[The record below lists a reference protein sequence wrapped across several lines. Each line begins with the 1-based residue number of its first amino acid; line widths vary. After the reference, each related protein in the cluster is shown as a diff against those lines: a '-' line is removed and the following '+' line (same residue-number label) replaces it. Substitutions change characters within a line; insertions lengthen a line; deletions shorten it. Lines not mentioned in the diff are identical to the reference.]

1 MKFTSKQKEVAGLS
15 LMATACVLMVGSVA
29 CSLRKRSAAAAAPL
43 AAAAALEGTAGL
55 WLLVEG
61 RSRVGEKVSLARE
74 QEYTAEDE
82 LFDQE
87 AAKEADARMRGALCG
102 RHDEGEPN
110 RMLREIPRD
119 EEASEED
126 FL

>member
-1 MKFTSKQKEVAGLS
+1 MKFTSKQKEIAGLS
-15 LMATACVLMVGSVA
+15 LMATSCALMIGSVA
-29 CSLRKRSAAAAAPL
+29 CSLRKRTAAAVAPL

-61 RSRVGEKVSLARE
+61 RSRVGEKSSLATQ

-87 AAKEADARMRGALCG
+87 TAAAAEARVRGVLCG
-102 RHDEGEPN
+102 RHDEGVPN
-110 RMLREIPRD
+110 RILREIPRD
-119 EEASEED
+119 EEATEED

>member
-1 MKFTSKQKEVAGLS
+1 MKLTSKQKEIAGLS
-15 LMATACVLMVGSVA
+15 LMATACALMAGSVA
-29 CSLRKRSAAAAAPL
+29 CSLRKRTAATALPL
-43 AAAAALEGTAGL
+43 AATAALEGVAGL

-61 RSRVGEKVSLARE
+61 RSRAGERPSLSVG

-87 AAKEADARMRGALCG
+87 AAKKAEERVRGVLCD
-102 RHDEGEPN
+102 RCEESVPN
-110 RMLREIPRD
+110 RVLREVPRD
-119 EEASEED
+119 EEATEEE